1 MSTPQPDA
9 RRELVKKLV
18 EESDHIAKVPVEL
31 IYEPDDHTGWG
42 PYLSDADA
50 LKLDEVRQASRRG
63 DIAAAAR
70 HGEVF
75 EFTKVAW
82 EPGTVD

>member
-9 RRELVKKLV
+9 RRELVTKLV
-18 EESDHIAKVPVEL
+18 EEGGYVAKISVEL

-42 PYLSDADA
+42 PYLSAADA
-50 LKLDEVRQASRRG
+50 LTLDQVRQALRRG
-63 DIAAAAR
+63 DIPGAAE

-75 EFTKVAW
+75 ELTKVA
-82 EPGTVD
+82 